1 MAGSSPPPSGS
12 RNDVQSTASVKM
24 GLLRRASREPR
35 VSNRLHIGFFRHIEV
50 CVFLCQLLLE
60 HLADM
65 RVLVTV
71 LDGVAALFDVEI
83 QTPPIDTRYTLDS
96 PRIAAQEGQHTQ
108 RFLGCAEVTVKPAGI
123 ARRRAHDAARLVVL
137 SLDQFALAVRPRR
150 RPRLARPRDGVALA
164 A

>member
-1 MAGSSPPPSGS
+1 ISAFMRS
-12 RNDVQSTASVKM
+12 RLDIHIAAWRRVPDLDVSQ
-24 GLLRRASREPR
+24 LLGATSIAR
-35 VSNRLHIGFFRHIEV
+35 SNNSQIYFLRHIEF
-50 CVFLCQLLLE
+50 CAFFCQLLLE
-60 HLADM
+60 HPADM
-65 RVLVTV
+65 RVPVTV
-71 LDGVAALFDVEI
+71 LDGVAALFHVET